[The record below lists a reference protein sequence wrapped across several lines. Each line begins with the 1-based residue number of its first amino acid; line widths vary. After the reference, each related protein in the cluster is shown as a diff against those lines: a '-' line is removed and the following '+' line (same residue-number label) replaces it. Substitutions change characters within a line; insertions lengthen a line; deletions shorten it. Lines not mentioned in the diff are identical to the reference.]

1 MQMKHPPAP
10 HKEWLEMLKEADEE
24 NARLRDILGQMH
36 TSYMQMS
43 VFNISLRDQIRR
55 HLFYDPPPGITYG
68 IHRRTIGTQ
77 TLFVPPKENERTDR
91 SIKALLE
98 RDGC

>member
-1 MQMKHPPAP
+1 M
-10 HKEWLEMLKEADEE
+10 LEEADEE
-24 NARLRDILGQMH
+24 NARLRDILSQMH
-36 TSYMQMS
+36 TSFMQMS

-55 HLFYDPPPGITYG
+55 NLYFDPPPGITYG
-68 IHRRTIGTQ
+68 IHTRTIGTQ

-91 SIKALLE
+91 PITALLE

>member
-1 MQMKHPPAP
+1 MDTPILAVVEKMRGILREA
-10 HKEWLEMLKEADEE
+10 EAENEMLRNTMEE
-24 NARLRDILGQMH
+24 IH
-36 TSYMQMS
+36 TAYHNMS

-68 IHRRTIGTQ
+68 IHTRTIGTQ

>member
-1 MQMKHPPAP
+1 MYPPAP
-10 HKEWLEMLKEADEE
+10 HRQIAKLEAE

-36 TSYMQMS
+36 TSFMQMS
-43 VFNISLRDQIRR
+43 VFNVELRDQIRR
-55 HLFYDPPPGITYG
+55 NLYFDPPPGITYG
-68 IHRRTIGTQ
+68 IHTRTIGTQ